1 MINFTP
7 FPNLTT
13 ERLVLRQLSEA
24 DLDQFFI
31 LKSDERLLKN
41 YDAKPKTYE
50 EARRKLQELIRDIAA
65 NRSITWAI
73 TLQGRDRLI
82 GSICYWNISPEESK
96 AEIGYELL
104 ADWQG
109 RGIMQEAVAAVIEYG
124 FHGMKL
130 QRIEAVPNPG
140 HAKSIKL
147 LERNH
152 FIRGAEFAE
161 TDPATGRTLPR
172 VMYTLRRSGNSATE
186 TSAAVA
192 QNGHSVTE

>member
-41 YDAKPKTYE
+41 YGQTQNLRRSPPQAARAHPGYCRKPLHHLGHHV
-50 EARRKLQELIRDIAA
+50 AGPGPL
-65 NRSITWAI
+65 
-73 TLQGRDRLI
+73 DRFDLLLE
-82 GSICYWNISPEESK
+82 YLPEESK